1 MRAPRDAGLATAHAP
16 IARPNL
22 SMLLFW
28 FIATLLV
35 ALTLGMLL
43 WPLLRARHV
52 VVAPDDDTAAIA
64 VYRDQKRALDAECAA
79 GAITPSERDTTLA
92 ELARRISEDVA
103 APVLSSTSS
112 PVSAASTTAPA
123 PRRAWALAVALLL
136 LVPAASFTLYQ
147 RLGNPL
153 AGIAATAAGG
163 GTGHEVSE
171 QQIAAMVT
179 SLATRLKQNPNDADG
194 WVLLAHSYQA
204 LERFAESAD
213 AYARADALIPNNAGL
228 LADYADA
235 LAMAQGRKLGGAP
248 AALIQRA
255 LAIDPKNKKALALAA
270 TVALEARDLDT
281 SIAYWRRL
289 AAELPIGSDDAR
301 QVADVIAEVDAARR
315 EGKGGPPAPS
325 GRATVEPSK
334 RAAETAPAVPAPS
347 APRGGTGA
355 AGSIAGRVD
364 LEAALASKV
373 ALNDT
378 VFIFAR
384 AAEGPRMPLAVLRIP
399 AKELPRDFSLDDS
412 MSMAPGVRLSAA
424 PSVIVEARISKSGNA
439 LPQSG
444 DLFGRSAPLKPGATG
459 VRITIDQVVP

>member
-1 MRAPRDAGLATAHAP
+1 
-16 IARPNL
+16 
-22 SMLLFW
+22 MLLFW

-52 VVAPDDDTAAIA
+52 AVAPDDDDAAIA
-64 VYRDQKRALDAECAA
+64 VYRDQKRALDAECAS
-79 GAITPSERDTTLA
+79 GSITRSERDATIA
-92 ELARRISEDVA
+92 ELARRVSEDVA
-103 APVLSSTSS
+103 APV
-112 PVSAASTTAPA
+112 PVPAPSLASAASTAAPA
-123 PRRAWALAVALLL
+123 PRRAWALAIALLL

-147 RLGNPL
+147 RLGNPV
-153 AGIAATAAGG
+153 AAIAATATGG

-171 QQIAAMVT
+171 RQIAAMVE
-179 SLATRLKQNPNDADG
+179 SLAERLKQHPEDADG

-213 AYARADALIPNNAGL
+213 AYARADALIPNNASL

-235 LAMAQGRKLGGAP
+235 LAMAQGRRLSGAP

-255 LAIDPKNKKALALAA
+255 LAIDPKHKKALALAA
-270 TVALEARDLDT
+270 TVALEGRDLDT

-289 AAELPIGSDDAR
+289 ATELPAGSDEAR
-301 QVADVIAEVDAARR
+301 QVAGVIAEVDAAKR
-315 EGKGGPPAPS
+315 EGKGSPVA
-325 GRATVEPSK
+325 PSK
-334 RAAETAPAVPAPS
+334 RAAASEPPVSVPSTPPGS
-347 APRGGTGA
+347 TGA
-355 AGSIAGRVD
+355 MGSAIAGRVD
-364 LEAALASKV
+364 LNAALASKV

-412 MSMAPGVRLSAA
+412 MSMAPGVKLSAA

-439 LPQSG
+439 LPQPG